1 MSTQGSHRGGKR
13 KITRGAEHFWR
24 GKGRDSIRAPFI
36 ISISCLNQFLPQG
49 LGVSQETPQ
58 SFARFC
64 FLSAQALLDLTDL
77 FCGKGVLVV
86 CIKLTRSLMLARS
99 LWSYIQWSKAP
110 HSHSFFFGKWGLFFF
125 YIPIVNPSIFFIFC
139 ISYAIYNNMNY
150 ASVIFWG
157 LIIQFK

>member
-110 HSHSFFFGKWGLFFF
+110 HSHSFFLVSRVCFSSTFQQLIPAFSLFFAF
-125 YIPIVNPSIFFIFC
+125 HTQSTIT
-139 ISYAIYNNMNY
+139 
-150 ASVIFWG
+150 
-157 LIIQFK
+157 